1 MNRSEN
7 LDLLAVALAKFH
19 TEVSNPTKNAQ
30 NPHYKSKY
38 ADLAEIIS
46 VSREPLALN
55 GLSVVQM
62 VGFEGNHVVIETVLL
77 HSSGQFL
84 SSMLSVPVSKM
95 DAQGIGSATTY
106 GRRYSWAAMCGLAQ
120 EDDDANAAVGG
131 KSQPQSKPAPATTK
145 EDALILI
152 QSQTSVDDLTA
163 LWGRLPLV
171 KQDLIAEF
179 KTKKAELTA
188 VVEESSNENTQ

>member
-1 MNRSEN
+1 MNRSDQI
-7 LDLLAVALAKFH
+7 DLLAVALAKFH

-30 NPHYKSKY
+30 NPHFKNRY
-38 ADLAEIIS
+38 ADLAEIIN

-55 GLSVVQM
+55 GLSIVQM
-62 VGFEGNHVVIETVLL
+62 VGFEGNCVIIETVLL

-84 SSMLSVPVSKM
+84 SSTLSVPVSKM

-131 KSQPQSKPAPATTK
+131 KNLPPAKPLPATSK

-152 QSQTSVDDLTA
+152 QSQTSVEDLTA

-179 KTKKAELTA
+179 KAKKAELTTA
-188 VVEESSNENTQ
+188 TESADNENTQ